1 MWNVLEEFSEDMR
14 KRFLL
19 FTTGSDRIPVGG
31 AVMMTF
37 KVSRALVPPQMLP
50 QAHTCF
56 NQLMLPEYPTK
67 DVLRAKLSI
76 AVQYAE
82 GFGLE

>member
-1 MWNVLEEFSEDMR
+1 MLEEFPERMR
-14 KRFLL
+14 KQFLL

-31 AVMMTF
+31 AAMMTL
-37 KVSRALVPPQMLP
+37 KVSRSLAPPYTLP

-56 NQLMLPEYPTK
+56 NQLMLPEYPSR
-67 DVLRAKLSI
+67 DVLREKLSI

>member
-1 MWNVLEEFSEDMR
+1 M
-14 KRFLL
+14 KKKFLL

-31 AVMMTF
+31 ATMMTF
-37 KVSRALVPPQMLP
+37 KVSRALVCTHMLP

-56 NQLMLPEYPTK
+56 NQLMLPDYPTRDILK
-67 DVLRAKLSI
+67 EKLSI
-76 AVQYAE
+76 AIAYSE